1 MICFELTTETPE
13 EMITLLRGL
22 NLEGTKNEP
31 VYKVQK
37 PTILRPEDVQTE
49 EGLGEAPK
57 KDAFQQG
64 DEVKCDTYD
73 QIGVVFGKNPDSN
86 YYAVLFKDR
95 MAMVPENWLQKT
107 GRRINMS
114 HIGTDSIGHGGT
126 ECES

>member
-1 MICFELTTETPE
+1 MICFELTTETPD

-22 NLEGTKNEP
+22 NLEGTKDEP

-107 GRRINMS
+107 GMRINMS

-126 ECES
+126 E

>member
-22 NLEGTKNEP
+22 NLEVTKNEP

-49 EGLGEAPK
+49 EGLGEAPE

-64 DEVKCDTYD
+64 DEVRNSMYGT
-73 QIGVVFGKNPDSN
+73 GFVFSKASCRGS
-86 YYAVLFKDR
+86 YIVMFTDR
-95 MAMVPENWLQKT
+95 VAIVPTWQLEKT
-107 GRRINMS
+107 GRRLDFS
-114 HIGTDSIGHGGT
+114 QLDSDNIKHGGT

>member
-49 EGLGEAPK
+49 EGLGEAPEK
-57 KDAFQQG
+57 NAFQQG
-64 DEVKCDTYD
+64 DEVRNSMYGT
-73 QIGVVFGKNPDSN
+73 GFVFSKALPRGS
-86 YYAVLFKDR
+86 YIVIFTDR
-95 MAMVPENWLQKT
+95 VAIVPTWQLEKT
-107 GRRINMS
+107 GRRLDFS
-114 HIGTDSIGHGGT
+114 QLDSDNIKHGGT
-126 ECES
+126 E

>member
-22 NLEGTKNEP
+22 NLEGTKDEP

-57 KDAFQQG
+57 KEI
-64 DEVKCDTYD
+64 DESPVEKLKETCR
-73 QIGVVFGKNPDSN
+73 S
-86 YYAVLFKDR
+86 FKDR